1 MPPVAR
7 HYLNSFFNIA
17 PKPLV
22 SQKNV
27 LDKNVLEFYH
37 GPTEKNDSKIA
48 CLEKK
53 VANGRWG
60 TPHHRIFF
68 VADHKWIRFIK

>member
-1 MPPVAR
+1 MGKNAPLAR

-22 SQKNV
+22 SQKNL

-37 GPTEKNDSKIA
+37 GPTEKNDSKFA
-48 CLEKK
+48 CLEQ
-53 VANGRWG
+53 
-60 TPHHRIFF
+60 
-68 VADHKWIRFIK
+68 